1 MSKQFSVSGTPEEWQ
16 VLVNLINSAV
26 KHEGLPAAAA
36 GALWAQRIQK
46 EVNDS
51 IATKQTEVPPAPIP
65 PSSKQDI
72 PF

>member
-1 MSKQFSVSGTPEEWQ
+1 M
-16 VLVNLINSAV
+16 LVNLINSAV

-51 IATKQTEVPPAPIP
+51 IATKQTEVPPAFNP
-65 PSSKQDI
+65 PSPEQGI
-72 PF
+72 PL